1 MPASWA
7 SRLGRRRVF
16 AALMLTGVVVAAACA
31 PAVDRPAVPGA
42 APPSATTPDSTVV
55 PMSLVWGPLRALKW
69 TDFQGTPDITSDAS
83 AITAYVIQYEAE
95 CTGDV
100 LTFRA
105 VSAFLPERSWVKT
118 SLLAR
123 PVEADL
129 ALQHEQTHFDLSEV
143 HVRKARRLLREL
155 QQPCRNSTEQFD
167 ALVAPILEE
176 DAETQRRYDRE
187 TSHGRDLQAQAR
199 WDRDVRDQ
207 LAALRAFAR

>member
-1 MPASWA
+1 MAASGA
-7 SRLGRRRVF
+7 GLLGRRRAS
-16 AALMLTGVVVAAACA
+16 AARLLAGVLVTAACA
-31 PAVDRPAVPGA
+31 PTVDRPAAPGA
-42 APPSATTPDSTVV
+42 APASVTRPEQANV
-55 PMSLVWGPLRALKW
+55 PMSLVWSPLRLLKW
-69 TDFQGTPDITSDAS
+69 SDFQGTPDITSDAS

-105 VSAFLPERSWVKT
+105 VSAFLPDQSWVKN

-167 ALVAPILEE
+167 ALVAPILKE